1 MPTQSAS
8 FDRPETYRL
17 QASLIAFSLSS
28 QISISQSVTTQTT
41 LLITFTTISTQMM
54 TQTWT
59 IKIPSLH
66 SKEVK
71 KYSNP

>member
-1 MPTQSAS
+1 
-8 FDRPETYRL
+8 
-17 QASLIAFSLSS
+17 
-28 QISISQSVTTQTT
+28 VTTQTT

-59 IKIPSLH
+59 IEIPSLH